1 MLRIWWLRQ
10 KNGFLVEKKNVY
22 FRNLDFQADQRL
34 VTIYSSYF
42 SNGLV
47 AKFART

>member
-1 MLRIWWLRQ
+1 MVAQAEKWFSGR
-10 KNGFLVEKKNVY
+10 KKNVY